1 MRFPSLSANSYAMQG
16 QPAQQ
21 PKHQDSGNPLERM
34 AHLLHDDMKKV
45 NDLILQRMKSE
56 VPMIPQLA
64 GYLIASGGK
73 RIRPL
78 LTLAATRLYDGE
90 TARPYALAGAVE
102 FIHTATLLHD
112 DVVDDSVERRG
123 NPSAN
128 VVYGNQASVLVGDF
142 LFSRAFQ
149 LMVEDRSLD
158 VLRILSE
165 ASAVIAEGEV
175 LQLSFAND
183 MTLTLAQYEK
193 IIACKT
199 AELFAAACEIGPIIA
214 GQDKDV
220 VKMLRDYG
228 FNLGMAFQ
236 IADDVLDY
244 TADQEKLG
252 KTVGD
257 DFREGK
263 LTAPVIFALAD
274 ADDGEKAFWQRT
286 MEDRIQREEDLP
298 RALEILKK
306 HKSFNKGMELAR
318 AYAKKAQEDLKDVPK
333 GDLRDLLKELATFS
347 VERAY

>member
-1 MRFPSLSANSYAMQG
+1 MQAHSAPQA
-16 QPAQQ
+16 
-21 PKHQDSGNPLERM
+21 KTQDSANPLERM
-34 AHLLHDDMKKV
+34 AHLLNEDMKKV

-56 VPMIPQLA
+56 VPMVPQLA
-64 GYLIASGGK
+64 GYLIAAGGK

-78 LTLAATRLYDGE
+78 LTLAATRLYDAQ
-90 TARPYALAGAVE
+90 TTRPYPLAGAVE

-112 DVVDDSVERRG
+112 DVVDDSAERRG

-128 VVYGNQASVLVGDF
+128 VVYGNQGSVLVGDF

-149 LMVEDRSLD
+149 LMVEDGSLD
-158 VLRILSE
+158 VLRILSD

-175 LQLSFAND
+175 MQLSFAND

-199 AELFAAACEIGPIIA
+199 AELFAAACEIGPLVA
-214 GQDKDV
+214 GQDKAV
-220 VKMLRDYG
+220 VQMLREYG
-228 FNLGMAFQ
+228 YNLGMAFQ

-263 LTAPVIFALAD
+263 FTAPVIFALLD
-274 ADDGEKAFWQRT
+274 ADEGERAFWQRT
-286 MEDRIQREEDLP
+286 MEDRIQREEDMP

-306 HKSFNKGMELAR
+306 HKSFNKGMDLAR
-318 AYAKKAQEDLKDVPK
+318 AYAKKAQDNLKDAPK
-333 GDLRDLLKELATFS
+333 GELRDLLKELATFS

>member
-1 MRFPSLSANSYAMQG
+1 MQAH
-16 QPAQQ
+16 PAPQT
-21 PKHQDSGNPLERM
+21 KDQDSGNPLERM
-34 AHLLHDDMKKV
+34 AHLLNDDMKKV
-45 NDLILQRMKSE
+45 NDLILHRMKSE

-78 LTLAATRLYDGE
+78 LTLSATRLYDDA
-90 TARPYALAGAVE
+90 TTRPYALAAAVE

-112 DVVDDSVERRG
+112 DVVDDSAERRG

-142 LFSRAFQ
+142 LFSRSFQ
-149 LMVEDRSLD
+149 LMVEDGSLD
-158 VLRILSE
+158 VLRILSD

-183 MTLTLAQYEK
+183 MSLSLEQYEK

-214 GQDKDV
+214 GQDKTAIQA
-220 VKMLRDYG
+220 LRDYG

-244 TADQEKLG
+244 TADQAKLG

-263 LTAPVIFALAD
+263 LTAPVIYALAD
-274 ADDGEKAFWQRT
+274 ADEGEKAFWQRT

-298 RALEILKK
+298 RALDIMKK

-318 AYAKKAQEDLKDVPK
+318 SYAKKAQDNLKEAPK
-333 GDLRDLLKELATFS
+333 GELRELLKELATFA
-347 VERAY
+347 VDRAY

>member
-1 MRFPSLSANSYAMQG
+1 MQAH
-16 QPAQQ
+16 PAPQT
-21 PKHQDSGNPLERM
+21 KAHDSGNPLERM
-34 AHLLHDDMKKV
+34 AHLLNEDMKKV
-45 NDLILQRMKSE
+45 NDLILHRMKSE
-56 VPMIPQLA
+56 VPMVPQLA
-64 GYLIASGGK
+64 GYLIAAGGK

-78 LTLAATRLYDGE
+78 LTLAATRLYDAD
-90 TARPYALAGAVE
+90 TTRPYPLAGAVE

-112 DVVDDSVERRG
+112 DVVDDSAERRG

-128 VVYGNQASVLVGDF
+128 VVYGNQGSVLVGDF

-149 LMVEDRSLD
+149 LMVEDGSLD
-158 VLRILSE
+158 VLRILSD

-175 LQLSFAND
+175 MQLSFAND

-199 AELFAAACEIGPIIA
+199 AELFAAACEIGPLVA
-214 GQDKDV
+214 GQDKPV
-220 VKMLRDYG
+220 VQMLREYG
-228 FNLGMAFQ
+228 YNLGMAFQ

-263 LTAPVIFALAD
+263 FTAPVIFALAD
-274 ADDGEKAFWQRT
+274 ADEGERAFWQRT
-286 MEDRIQREEDLP
+286 MEDRIQREEDMP

-306 HKSFNKGMELAR
+306 HKSFNKGMDMAR
-318 AYAKKAQEDLKDVPK
+318 AYAKKAQDNLKDAPK
-333 GDLRDLLKELATFS
+333 GEFRDLLKELATFS

>member
-1 MRFPSLSANSYAMQG
+1 MQG
-16 QPAQQ
+16 QPAAHS
-21 PKHQDSGNPLERM
+21 KDQDSGNPLERM
-34 AHLLHDDMKKV
+34 AHLLNEDMKKV
-45 NDLILQRMKSE
+45 NDTILQRMKSD

-90 TARPYALAGAVE
+90 TPRPYALAAAVE

-142 LFSRAFQ
+142 LFSRSFQ
-149 LMVEDRSLD
+149 LMVEDGSLD
-158 VLRILSE
+158 VLRILSA

-175 LQLSFAND
+175 MQLSFAND
-183 MTLTLAQYEK
+183 MTLNLDQYEK

-199 AELFAAACEIGPIIA
+199 AELFAAACEIGPIMA

-244 TADQEKLG
+244 TADQSKLG

-274 ADDGEKAFWQRT
+274 ADEGEQAFWQRT

-306 HKSFNKGMELAR
+306 HKSFNKGMDLAR
-318 AYAKKAQEDLKDVPK
+318 AYAKKAQESLKDAPK
-333 GDLRDLLKELATFS
+333 GEMRDLLKELAIFS

>member
-1 MRFPSLSANSYAMQG
+1 MQAH
-16 QPAQQ
+16 PAPQN
-21 PKHQDSGNPLERM
+21 KEQDSGSPLERM

-45 NDLILQRMKSE
+45 NELILQHMKSE
-56 VPMIPQLA
+56 VPMIPRLA

-78 LTLAATRLYDGE
+78 MTLAATRLFDAG
-90 TARPYALAGAVE
+90 TPRPHALAAAVE

-112 DVVDDSVERRG
+112 DVVDESAERRG

-142 LFSRAFQ
+142 LFSRSFQ
-149 LMVEDRSLD
+149 LMVEDGSLD
-158 VLRILSE
+158 VLRILS
-165 ASAVIAEGEV
+165 AAAAVIAEGEV

-183 MTLTLAQYEK
+183 MTLTLEQYEK
-193 IIACKT
+193 IIGCKT
-199 AELFAAACEIGPIIA
+199 AALFAAACEIGPVIA
-214 GQDKDV
+214 GQDEGAIKA
-220 VKMLRDYG
+220 LRDYG
-228 FNLGMAFQ
+228 YNLGMAFQ

-244 TADQEKLG
+244 TADQDRLG

-263 LTAPVIFALAD
+263 LTAPVIYALAD
-274 ADDGEKAFWQRT
+274 ADEGEKAFWQRT

-298 RALEILKK
+298 RALEILRK
-306 HKSFNKGMELAR
+306 HKAFQRGMDLAR
-318 AYAKKAQEDLKDVPK
+318 AYARKAQENLKDAP
-333 GDLRDLLKELATFS
+333 GGELRDLLKDLTTFT

>member
-1 MRFPSLSANSYAMQG
+1 MQG

-21 PKHQDSGNPLERM
+21 PKHHDSSQPLERM
-34 AHLLHDDMKKV
+34 AHLLNDDMKKV
-45 NDLILQRMKSE
+45 NDLILHHMKSE

-78 LTLAATRLYDGE
+78 LTLAATRLYDAD
-90 TARPYALAGAVE
+90 TTRPYALAGAVE

-149 LMVEDRSLD
+149 LMVADGSLD
-158 VLRILSE
+158 ALRILSD

-183 MTLTLAQYEK
+183 ITLTLEQYEK

-199 AELFAAACEIGPIIA
+199 AELFAAACEIGPVLA
-214 GQDKDV
+214 GQDKEAAQ
-220 VKMLRDYG
+220 MMREYG

-263 LTAPVIFALAD
+263 LTAPVIYALID
-274 ADDGEKAFWQRT
+274 ADEGEQAFWQRT
-286 MEDRIQREEDLP
+286 MEDRIQREEDMP

-306 HKSFNKGMELAR
+306 RKSFNKGLDLAR
-318 AYAKKAQEDLKDVPK
+318 GYAKKAQDNLKAAPK
-333 GDLRDLLKELATFS
+333 GELRDLLSELAIFS